1 MYYLYQRIAQT
12 MYSNRHVSTA
22 LSCFIPIA
30 VKSKLP
36 ILKTGQT
43 LEKVL
48 SNSRKILHKATMK
61 VKLLKSYI
69 VNLFE

>member
-1 MYYLYQRIAQT
+1 MYYLYQRIALT
-12 MYSNRHVSTA
+12 MYPNRHVGTA
-22 LSCFIPIA
+22 LSCFIPIT

-43 LEKVL
+43 LERVF
-48 SNSRKILHKATMK
+48 SNSRKIPHKATMK